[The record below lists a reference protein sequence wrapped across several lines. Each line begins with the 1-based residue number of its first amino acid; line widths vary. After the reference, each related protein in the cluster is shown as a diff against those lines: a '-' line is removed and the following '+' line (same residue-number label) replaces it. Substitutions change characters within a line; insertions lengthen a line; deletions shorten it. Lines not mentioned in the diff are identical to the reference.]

1 MDKHTPSKVCD
12 KITNSFPNLNGC
24 TVEVREWISK
34 TNFQMN
40 LSTWDNWLIQCTKFV
55 RIAPK
60 PDTLKYG
67 IVQSNPPVPR
77 IYGIIICIAGD
88 KPICSLMN
96 VLWEANIDTL
106 NHINRNINNTD
117 RSHLARY
124 IHTLT

>member
-1 MDKHTPSKVCD
+1 
-12 KITNSFPNLNGC
+12 
-24 TVEVREWISK
+24 
-34 TNFQMN
+34 MN

-88 KPICSLMN
+88 KPLFFDECIM
-96 VLWEANIDTL
+96 
-106 NHINRNINNTD
+106 
-117 RSHLARY
+117 RSEY
-124 IHTLT
+124 WHT